1 MEFLSL
7 LYTVLLV
14 AICLQQALLL
24 YRSGKPAPRQD
35 DEALKEWVRQ
45 QLDAQSKL
53 FAQKQAELAQPGG
66 DSGSAG
72 DESRPAGLEPGAE
85 PVSQR
90 LRCLKYQAYAVE
102 KGNGTAFS
110 LSRPLQKEPPQDQNS
125 QGGGQP
131 HPQSGAQGY
140 AAVLRVQ
147 HQLGNQHIVQPQGA
161 QGQEK
166 PCHGGGVLDFSKAAG
181 PQAAGGG
188 HAYPQVQKSQEN
200 FSSDDPDGVGRRLPG
215 AHGNHRS
222 GRMGAG
228 LQGPSE

>member
-1 MEFLSL
+1 MPPLVPKRPGCGGIPSQGL
-7 LYTVLLV
+7 LAGTAGVGQNQEGH
-14 AICLQQALLL
+14 CHGGLQAVGQGEPPD
-24 YRSGKPAPRQD
+24 SC
-35 DEALKEWVRQ
+35 
-45 QLDAQSKL
+45 SS
-53 FAQKQAELAQPGG
+53 QKQAKLAQPGG

-147 HQLGNQHIVQPQGA
+147 HQLGNQYIVQPQGA

-181 PQAAGGG
+181 PQAPGGG

-200 FSSDDPDGVGRRLPG
+200 FSADDPDGVGRRLPG